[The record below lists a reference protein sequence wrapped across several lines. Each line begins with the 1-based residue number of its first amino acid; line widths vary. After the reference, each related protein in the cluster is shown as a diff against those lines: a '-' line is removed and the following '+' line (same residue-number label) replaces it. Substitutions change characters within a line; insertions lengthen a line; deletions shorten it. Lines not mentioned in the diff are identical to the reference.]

1 MALDLRPL
9 TLPELLDRSFSTY
22 KRHVWL
28 FVGIMAVP
36 AAFGLVYALV
46 AQVLQFSNGP
56 ITPGMPLRDVLWK
69 TVPIVVTAIVY
80 LAVNMVVY
88 SFAVGATT
96 VAVAHIYKGESITV
110 ADSYRTIR
118 PQGVRLVL
126 LMIWS
131 WLRVT
136 LAGMGVMV
144 IAGVLAVL
152 VTFISPIL
160 TVLVM
165 GLGMFVAVA
174 FMVFFGV
181 RYGVAVPAA
190 VLEDLSPNAA
200 LRRSI
205 DLTED
210 YRGRI
215 FLILLC
221 AIVIAYATAALLQA
235 PFLVG
240 AVMAGPGTVTALTLN
255 IIGAVLGTAGTT
267 FSGPI
272 MVIGLA
278 MAYYD
283 LRIRKEA
290 LDLQLMIESI
300 DAPRT

>member
-36 AAFGLVYALV
+36 ASFGLVYALV

-56 ITPGMPLRDVLWK
+56 IQPGTPLREVLWK
-69 TVPIVVTAIVY
+69 TAPIAVAAVVY
-80 LAVNMVVY
+80 LVVYMIVY

-96 VAVAHIYKGESITV
+96 VAVAHIYKGEPITV
-110 ADSYRTIR
+110 ADTYRTIR

-144 IAGVLAVL
+144 LAGVLGAL
-152 VTFISPIL
+152 LALLSPIL
-160 TVLVM
+160 TVFVIM
-165 GLGMFVAVA
+165 LGMFVAFA
-174 FMVFFGV
+174 FMIYFGV

-200 LRRSI
+200 LRRSV

-221 AIVIAYATAALLQA
+221 AIVITYATAALLQA

-240 AVMAGPGTVTALTLN
+240 ALLAGPGTATALALN
-255 IIGAVLGTAGTT
+255 IVGGRVGTAGPPV
-267 FSGPI
+267 SS
-272 MVIGLA
+272 A
-278 MAYYD
+278 RRA
-283 LRIRKEA
+283 RRSA
-290 LDLQLMIESI
+290 ARS
-300 DAPRT
+300 